1 LGPVRPE
8 PPFSP
13 KKMLEMAP
21 SECYDCRASPG
32 RQPPGRRFST
42 AVENSVEKITAL
54 MEPKEKQNPWNDIL
68 RAVETKVDPNSFET
82 WFDPTVFIGQEQDC
96 LYVKVPNAYFRDW
109 LSFHYSNIINECA
122 RDLFGKVFDV
132 RYIHD
137 DTPTAFMRRS
147 PEERKTKPGQT
158 VNPNLNPNYTFENF
172 VVGSCN
178 QFAHA
183 AALAVAKNP
192 AKSYNPLYV
201 YGGAGLGK
209 THLMNAIGHF
219 SIQQN
224 ARSKI
229 LYVTT
234 EKFMNDLVN
243 HLQYGKILEFRE
255 KYRSV
260 DLLLMDDIHYLS
272 GRERTK
278 EEFFHTFNHLYDSQ
292 KQIVIS
298 SDCPPKE
305 IPHLEERFRSRFEWG
320 LIADLKPPDIETRIA
335 ILNKKAEAE
344 AVSLPESVALYIAD
358 KVQTNIREL
367 EGYLRRVIAFASL
380 KGERIDLDLTKE
392 ALKGLLDSSA
402 TIVTVEKIQ
411 KLICHRFKI
420 KTSQLKSK
428 NNSPKIAFPRQI
440 AMYLAKEMTHSSL
453 PEIGKKFGG
462 KHHTTVIH
470 SIRKIEKLRAD
481 DPEFN
486 KEINSLL
493 AFIQ

>member
-1 LGPVRPE
+1 
-8 PPFSP
+8 
-13 KKMLEMAP
+13 
-21 SECYDCRASPG
+21 
-32 RQPPGRRFST
+32 
-42 AVENSVEKITAL
+42 
-54 MEPKEKQNPWNDIL
+54 MEPEEKYNNWVRILKEI
-68 RAVETKVDPNSFET
+68 ESKVDPKSFET
-82 WFDPTVFIGQEQDC
+82 WFEPTGFIGQDQDC
-96 LYVKVPNAYFRDW
+96 LYVKVPNSYFRDW
-109 LSFHYSNIINECA
+109 LSFHYSNLINESCQS
-122 RDLFGKVFDV
+122 LFGKPFDI
-132 RYIHD
+132 RYIYD
-137 DTPTAFMRRS
+137 DTPSSFMRRS
-147 PEERKTKPGQT
+147 PEQRKSKPGPAF
-158 VNPNLNPNYTFENF
+158 NPNLNPNYTFANF

-183 AALAVAKNP
+183 AATAVANNP
-192 AKSYNPLYV
+192 AKSYNPLYI

-219 SIQQN
+219 AIQQN
-224 ARSKI
+224 SRSKI

-243 HLQYGKILEFRE
+243 HLQYGKVLEFRE

-260 DLLLMDDIHYLS
+260 DLLIMDDIHYLS

-305 IPHLEERFRSRFEWG
+305 IPHLEDRFRSRFEWG
-320 LIADLKPPDIETRIA
+320 LIADLKAPDIETRIA
-335 ILNKKAEAE
+335 ILKKKADIE
-344 AVSLPESVALYIAD
+344 AVSLPEAVALYIAD
-358 KVQTNIREL
+358 KVQSNIREL

-392 ALKGLLDSSA
+392 ALKSLLDTSE

-411 KLICHRFKI
+411 KLICHKFKI
-420 KTSQLKSK
+420 KPSQLKSR
-428 NNSPKIAFPRQI
+428 NNSPKISFPRQI
-440 AMYLAKEMTHSSL
+440 AMYLAKEMTRTSL

-470 SIRKIEKLRAD
+470 SIRKIEKLRAE

-486 KEINSLL
+486 KEINSLM
-493 AFIQ
+493 AFVQ